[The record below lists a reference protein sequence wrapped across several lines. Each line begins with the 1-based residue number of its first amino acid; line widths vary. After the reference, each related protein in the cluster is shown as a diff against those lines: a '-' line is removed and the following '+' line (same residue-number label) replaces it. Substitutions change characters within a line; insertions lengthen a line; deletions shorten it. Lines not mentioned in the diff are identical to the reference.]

1 MAKEK
6 RMDELLFVERSAAGL
21 FGTAG
26 GIHQVETI
34 TGLLLATGTQEM
46 QQFVLAWEAGRQL

>member
-1 MAKEK
+1 
-6 RMDELLFVERSAAGL
+6 MDELLFVERSAAGL